1 MDTCVLA
8 SPEPFAESVLWQLQT
23 QYFAKR
29 GVEAWSC
36 GDVPFYITSNPTIA
50 NSYAQVVWAFRQD
63 RQRLAPS
70 EMPLTICELG
80 GGSGAFAFFFIR
92 RMIELC
98 RQAGAEPAK
107 VFRYVL
113 TDAAD
118 ANLAAWRRHPLFS
131 DWLASGLLDIA
142 HFDITRDH
150 ALTLQI
156 SGQSLD
162 RLAEPLVVIAN
173 YLFDS
178 IPQDLFYLKEGR
190 SQRCLLS
197 LSVDK
202 DPSQFDEAQWM
213 EEAKYE
219 FHYEP
224 LSGQPYDDPAL
235 SALFAHYLAALTD
248 THVLVPAPG
257 WRGLQCLAALS
268 QSGILLLAAD
278 KGSATLEALDRQSV
292 PYIQN
297 HGSVSLPVNIHA
309 LRWLAAHAGGD
320 SLAASDADRK
330 FTIFALLQLPDS
342 TLYQATRAAF
352 AQHVE
357 ETSPGDFCTVSRVL
371 RKAADQMTIEDILAY
386 VRLSRYDSHQFKFFL
401 LRLVALAH
409 TMTDEEKAAVAET
422 VENVWVAHFPLGEEF
437 DLAHHLGCLL
447 YEMDYYAEALRY
459 FCCSQNLYGAYTG
472 TMFNIASCHWMMGSA
487 EQAAPLLERLLQVDN
502 ENVEA
507 RELLRTL
514 TCSEIYQPTLST
526 MSTSNGAR
534 L

>member
-1 MDTCVLA
+1 MRGKIIPTVVTVLMATYA
-8 SPEPFAESVLWQLQT
+8 SPNPEPFAESVLWQLQT
-23 QYFAKR
+23 RYFANR

-36 GDVPFYITSNPTIA
+36 AEVPFYITSNPTIA

-63 RQRLAPS
+63 RQRLASS
-70 EMPLTICELG
+70 EMSLTICELG

-98 RQAGAEPAK
+98 RQAGVEPAN

-118 ANLAAWRRHPLFS
+118 ANLAGWRRHPLFS
-131 DWLASGLLDIA
+131 DWLVSGLLDIA

-190 SQRCLLS
+190 SRRCLLS
-197 LSVDK
+197 LALDQ

-213 EEAKYE
+213 EEADYQ
-219 FHYEP
+219 FHYETI
-224 LSGQPYDDPAL
+224 SSQPYDDPAL

-257 WRGLQCLAALS
+257 WHGLQRLAALF
-268 QSGILLLAAD
+268 QNGMLLLAAD
-278 KGSATLEALDRQSV
+278 KGPATLEALDRQSV
-292 PYIQN
+292 PYIQS

-309 LRWLAAHAGGD
+309 FRWLAAHNGGD
-320 SLAASDADRK
+320 SLATSDADRK

-342 TLYQATRAAF
+342 ARYQATRAAF

-371 RKAADQMTIEDILAY
+371 RKTADQMTIEDILAY
-386 VRLSRYDSHQFKFFL
+386 MRLGRYDSHQFKFFL
-401 LRLVALAH
+401 PRLAALADE
-409 TMTDEEKAAVAET
+409 MTEEEKAAVAET
-422 VENVWVAHFPLGEEF
+422 VEKVWAAYFPLGEEF
-437 DLAHHLGCLL
+437 DLAYHLGCLL
-447 YEMDYYAEALRY
+447 YEMDYYPEALRH
-459 FCCSQNLYGAYTG
+459 FSCSQNIYGAYTG
-472 TMFNIASCHWMMGSA
+472 TLFNIASCHWMMGSA
-487 EQAAPLLERLLQVDN
+487 EQAAPLLERLLQADN

-507 RELLRTL
+507 RELLQVLQT
-514 TCSEIYQPTLST
+514 
-526 MSTSNGAR
+526 
-534 L
+534 